1 MADLARLYMELGF
14 GDVRTYIQSGNVVFS
29 DGGAEEDEV
38 VRRLEAGL
46 EARYGFAV
54 GVMVRS
60 AEEWGRVISDN
71 PFPAA
76 AGEEREGLKGLVVTF
91 LSGEPS
97 EELVDE
103 ARDVDAGEDEFA
115 VVGRDVYVNCVGGYG
130 MTGLTNGFFEKRLK
144 VPGTTRNWRTVNR
157 IGDLL

>member
-1 MADLARLYMELGF
+1 MADLARLYLELGF
-14 GDVRTYIQSGNVVFS
+14 GEVQTYIQSGNVVFS
-29 DGGAEEDEV
+29 DGGAEQAEV
-38 VRRLEAGL
+38 VRRLEAGI

-60 AEEWGRVISDN
+60 AEEWGRVIAGN

-76 AGEEREGLKGLVVTF
+76 AGEEGEGLKGLVVTF
-91 LSGEPS
+91 LSAEPDAG
-97 EELVDE
+97 LVDE

-115 VVGRDVYVNCVGGYG
+115 VIGRDVYVNCVGGYG

-144 VPGTTRNWRTVNR
+144 VLGTTRNWRTVNM
-157 IGDLL
+157 IAGLL